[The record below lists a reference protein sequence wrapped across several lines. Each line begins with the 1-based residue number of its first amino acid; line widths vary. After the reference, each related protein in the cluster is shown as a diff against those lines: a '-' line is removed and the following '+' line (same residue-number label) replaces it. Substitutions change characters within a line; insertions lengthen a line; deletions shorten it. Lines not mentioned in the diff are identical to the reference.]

1 MIFDLSDYHASA
13 HNRRPARAVG
23 ASKDPERSGWELL
36 AWAILE
42 QAVDDLVIFARYGLI
57 TQKGKC
63 LPWPTQIKMITKW
76 GANGKRGTYPHRVY
90 RSIAA
95 CHGPNEH
102 RELVAWFKSD
112 AAQEFCDWIGC
123 KLPAKEIFEATL
135 KNHGGLTK

>member
-1 MIFDLSDYHASA
+1 MIYDLQSSYGSTS
-13 HNRRPARAVG
+13 HNGRVRSMNER
-23 ASKDPERSGWELL
+23 KTQERSVWELL

-112 AAQEFCDWIGC
+112 TAQEFCDWIGC